1 MYQLGQFQF
10 DENEGV
16 ISGGPTSV
24 SVRPKTAQLL
34 LYLIEHRDRV
44 ISKDELFEKVW
55 QGRIVGE
62 NTLVQGIAE
71 LRKAFADPSREPIYI
86 KTYPLRGYR
95 WIFEAVE
102 QSLPIE
108 VKLDELAAV
117 QLNPYTK
124 ASPIKALVVISLL
137 ITLVGLFY
145 FTNNQTPSTQPP
157 VQIAV
162 LPVIND
168 TGDPQLDWI
177 ELGLTDMIVSG
188 LNRGAQTTTTS
199 SIAVQQILANNQ
211 IAQRSMGDSEL
222 NTVLLATNADHL
234 LRAYVRKDADGLLRF
249 HYSLYHASGA
259 SAESFARF
267 DDIAAAVPQIL
278 KLLYAAIGQSAAPAV
293 RPSYSLSPG
302 ANENYAKGLDSLNRA
317 GATVARHYFEAAL
330 KLDPQ
335 FEWAKLRLAQS
346 LFELGQWPASQRLFE
361 QLRQDQNNQKSQNKD
376 PLLDVL
382 ILINMAKLATVKG
395 DDVKARQ
402 LNVEALTLVQAESR
416 MHLQAMLLSALAQ
429 IDYRQGDFAG
439 QRQYREQLEAL
450 LQQRQSEAQK
460 AGIKLSLSGAA
471 QIGEDQSLSAKRLAQ
486 ALDYF
491 QQQGNLKAE
500 AQTHRS
506 LGQNAT
512 LTQAQRQTHFKQAL
526 SLFEQLQSPAGLGAT
541 QTAMAYF
548 LIEQGKSDGVV
559 QLLETAGHTY
569 KTLGAVDSLAW
580 NHFYLGLAKLTQVM
594 AVTPEEKSKGKSKGK
609 SKERSKAQ
617 STELL
622 VILDHFSQANGF
634 FSQTGQRQ
642 NMAQSQLFLT
652 LLSFRVGNIDDA
664 VRYAKSA
671 RQLFEAIDLPLGWVM
686 ADLAMAA
693 IEMARQQ
700 WSLALSYLD
709 KVPATMSAQWF
720 LIDQY
725 KARCYYET
733 GQYADAVSRAL
744 AAKESAKEAW
754 QPMDQFRLTTY
765 QKAGKGVPYV
775 QLPPERDAFKAF
787 WAVRSRIR

>member
-1 MYQLGQFQF
+1 
-10 DENEGV
+10 E
-16 ISGGPTSV
+16 T
-24 SVRPKTAQLL
+24 
-34 LYLIEHRDRV
+34 
-44 ISKDELFEKVW
+44 
-55 QGRIVGE
+55 
-62 NTLVQGIAE
+62 
-71 LRKAFADPSREPIYI
+71 
-86 KTYPLRGYR
+86 
-95 WIFEAVE
+95 
-102 QSLPIE
+102 
-108 VKLDELAAV
+108 
-117 QLNPYTK
+117 
-124 ASPIKALVVISLL
+124 
-137 ITLVGLFY
+137 
-145 FTNNQTPSTQPP
+145 
-157 VQIAV
+157 
-162 LPVIND
+162 
-168 TGDPQLDWI
+168 
-177 ELGLTDMIVSG
+177 
-188 LNRGAQTTTTS
+188 
-199 SIAVQQILANNQ
+199 
-211 IAQRSMGDSEL
+211 
-222 NTVLLATNADHL
+222 
-234 LRAYVRKDADGLLRF
+234 
-249 HYSLYHASGA
+249 
-259 SAESFARF
+259 
-267 DDIAAAVPQIL
+267 
-278 KLLYAAIGQSAAPAV
+278 
-293 RPSYSLSPG
+293 
-302 ANENYAKGLDSLNRA
+302 
-317 GATVARHYFEAAL
+317 
-330 KLDPQ
+330 
-335 FEWAKLRLAQS
+335 
-346 LFELGQWPASQRLFE
+346 
-361 QLRQDQNNQKSQNKD
+361 
-376 PLLDVL
+376 
-382 ILINMAKLATVKG
+382 
-395 DDVKARQ
+395 
-402 LNVEALTLVQAESR
+402 
-416 MHLQAMLLSALAQ
+416 
-429 IDYRQGDFAG
+429 
-439 QRQYREQLEAL
+439 L

-548 LIEQGKSDGVV
+548 LIEQGKADGVV
-559 QLLETAGHTY
+559 ELLETAGHTY

-594 AVTPEEKSKGKSKGK
+594 ALTPEEKS
-609 SKERSKAQ
+609 ED
-617 STELL
+617 LL
-622 VILDHFSQANGF
+622 VILNHFNQANGF

-671 RQLFEAIDLPLGWVM
+671 RQLFEVIDLPLGWVM
-686 ADLAMAA
+686 TDLAMAA

-725 KARCYYET
+725 KARCYYEI

-754 QPMDQFRLTTY
+754 KPMDQFRLTTY

-775 QLPPERDAFKAF
+775 QLPPELDAFKAF